1 MYTSFL
7 ASQFCVRIQSAAIAK
22 RLRKENLQKQEWIL
36 PLSIL
41 LPKKRFLHWPSIS
54 KEQTICEQ
62 HINDTSNIQR
72 TTFANNN
79 LSEDPEKTN
88 IGTVKMMEAKCEVI
102 VIILIDKSGYYLQ
115 GCWCCFSIS
124 YWVLSSF
131 FVEKTKEQ
139 KFFDNLHEKEKKG
152 KQA

>member
-7 ASQFCVRIQSAAIAK
+7 ASQFCVRIQSAAITK
-22 RLRKENLQKQEWIL
+22 SLRKANLQKQEWIL
-36 PLSIL
+36 PLTIL
-41 LPKKRFLHWPSIS
+41 LPKPAFCIGRQVPRNKIHL
-54 KEQTICEQ
+54 QTTHQ
-62 HINDTSNIQR
+62 YHQQYIQR
-72 TTFANNN
+72 TTFAK
-79 LSEDPEKTN
+79 SEDPEKTN
-88 IGTVKMMEAKCEVI
+88 IGTVKMMEAKCEVF

-131 FVEKTKEQ
+131 LLKKQRNTKV
-139 KFFDNLHEKEKKG
+139 FDNLHQKEKNG